1 MIALKKYNDGGYVFS
16 GLLDSDHL
24 RENAIKEY
32 LRHEAEIVNFINHNE
47 KNKNDVVFYH
57 SVGTLIK
64 RYEPKNPDDLKYIK
78 DRVRFI
84 FDEKQ
89 GGLKNDT
96 SKINYCNYC
105 YELAKFKLKDVEKI
119 THSCWVYL
127 FQCSS
132 LTNILFSFILSRN
145 EKEKKLIKLE
155 GFHRPLGKI
164 LTLVLKNIN
173 TKYWDNE
180 RKEIPV
186 SFSYNLLCR
195 LFEVFDM
202 KNRDVHIKTAE
213 VVKAVIKTNFKK
225 YLECLS
231 DEKKLSNYIEFVVNE
246 TKKELKLFL

>member
-89 GGLKNDT
+89 
-96 SKINYCNYC
+96 
-105 YELAKFKLKDVEKI
+105 
-119 THSCWVYL
+119 
-127 FQCSS
+127 
-132 LTNILFSFILSRN
+132 LFSFKVSLLNKKVSKNYLLNELTAIL
-145 EKEKKLIKLE
+145 KE
-155 GFHRPLGKI
+155 
-164 LTLVLKNIN
+164 
-173 TKYWDNE
+173 Y
-180 RKEIPV
+180 
-186 SFSYNLLCR
+186 
-195 LFEVFDM
+195 
-202 KNRDVHIKTAE
+202 
-213 VVKAVIKTNFKK
+213 
-225 YLECLS
+225 
-231 DEKKLSNYIEFVVNE
+231 
-246 TKKELKLFL
+246 